1 MECFLRKR
9 VENHRIGR
17 KTTVQNH
24 VIEIDAKT
32 SEEKANRAL
41 VIIVVIEIAIGDP
54 FAKTAIQTIA

>member
-1 MECFLRKR
+1 
-9 VENHRIGR
+9 
-17 KTTVQNH
+17 VQNH

-41 VIIVVIEIAIGDP
+41 VIIVVIEIAIVDP